1 MTDDKEIFSFDEI
14 IDALEGL
21 GREVRKVLDAK
32 GFNEAIHKL
41 AEILETADYDCTA
54 LKVQPINR
62 PRKPK
67 RIRQPLR
74 YPRRCRPR
82 PRETPGVNPLNRL
95 KTVNGKEMK

>member
-21 GREVRKVLDAK
+21 GREVWKGLDSK
-32 GFNEAIHKL
+32 EFNEAIHKL

-67 RIRQPLR
+67 RTRQPSAIPADAAR
-74 YPRRCRPR
+74 GRGKRR
-82 PRETPGVNPLNRL
+82 G
-95 KTVNGKEMK
+95 

>member
-14 IDALEGL
+14 IDDFKDLHAATDEMGILINNFMWGAINAL
-21 GREVRKVLDAK
+21 
-32 GFNEAIHKL
+32 N
-41 AEILETADYDCTA
+41 
-54 LKVQPINR
+54 VQPINR

-82 PRETPGVNPLNRL
+82 PRGTPGVNPLNRL
-95 KTVNGKEMK
+95 KTVNGKGEQ

>member
-1 MTDDKEIFSFDEI
+1 MITNSI
-14 IDALEGL
+14 EGL
-21 GREVRKVLDAK
+21 SESLEIYEVSDEFLQRLADAV
-32 GFNEAIHKL
+32 N
-41 AEILETADYDCTA
+41 
-54 LKVQPINR
+54 VRVPNR

-95 KTVNGKEMK
+95 KTVREER